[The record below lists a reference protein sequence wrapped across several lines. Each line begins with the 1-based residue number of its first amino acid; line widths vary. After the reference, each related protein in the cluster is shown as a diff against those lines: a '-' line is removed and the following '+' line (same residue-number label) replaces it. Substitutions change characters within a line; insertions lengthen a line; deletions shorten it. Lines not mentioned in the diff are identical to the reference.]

1 MLTSPSAFHFPR
13 MRGSFADDTKA
24 TGVLIH
30 PTPSLDSQ
38 EAQMNFTQRAKDWV
52 STSTPTPDQL
62 ADAYLKMQTKSAT
75 LPDDQADDATACL
88 EFLAESF
95 ESAGGD
101 LALLIEAKP
110 NVEQCAEVEGYAFDA
125 SPLVQYNDSVNELS
139 ADEKRAAFEQ
149 LKSQLGSHSVKA

>member
-1 MLTSPSAFHFPR
+1 
-13 MRGSFADDTKA
+13 
-24 TGVLIH
+24 
-30 PTPSLDSQ
+30 
-38 EAQMNFTQRAKDWV
+38 MNFTQRAKDWV
-52 STSTPTPDQL
+52 STSTLTPDQL

-110 NVEQCAEVEGYAFDA
+110 NVAQCGKGRIINLDLGPCFRFVGGRDT
-125 SPLVQYNDSVNELS
+125 
-139 ADEKRAAFEQ
+139 
-149 LKSQLGSHSVKA
+149 SQLYQVTIVVTDGHRRRHVVPRVIAFNIFQTASCSRTSA